1 MTIDTHITSNSRQ
14 AAGDTAR
21 TVLAAGGLLAAFGM
35 ASCCALPVA
44 LSMLGIGAASLV
56 GIGYLAAPYQRELLL
71 AATLCL
77 AAVAFLSWRQWRAR
91 ASGSCAIAPT
101 RIQAAT
107 GWVSLA
113 SVAAAVALI
122 ALTFWIEPP
131 L

>member
-56 GIGYLAAPYQRELLL
+56 GIGYLAASYQRELLL

-77 AAVAFLSWRQWRAR
+77 AAVAFLSWRRWRAR
-91 ASGSCAIAPT
+91 ANGSGAIAPT
-101 RIQAAT
+101 RPPNLPSWARLS
-107 GWVSLA
+107 SLLA
-113 SVAAAVALI
+113 
-122 ALTFWIEPP
+122 P
-131 L
+131 LHLDPLYLS

>member
-1 MTIDTHITSNSRQ
+1 MITDTHIASNARHPR
-14 AAGDTAR
+14 GDTAR
-21 TVLAAGGLLAAFGM
+21 TVLAAGGLFAAFGL

-71 AATLCL
+71 AATVCL
-77 AAVAFLSWRQWRAR
+77 TAFAWLLWRQWQAR
-91 ASGSCAIAPT
+91 KDGLCTIAPT
-101 RIQAAT
+101 RTRTVA

-122 ALTFWIEPP
+122 ALTFWIEGPP
-131 L
+131 

>member
-1 MTIDTHITSNSRQ
+1 MTTDTHITSTTRRAS
-14 AAGDTAR
+14 GDTAR
-21 TVLAAGGLLAAFGM
+21 TVLAAGGLLAAFGV

-56 GIGYLAAPYQRELLL
+56 GIGYLAASYQRELLL

-77 AAVAFLSWRQWRAR
+77 AAVAFLSWRRWRVR
-91 ASGSCAIAPT
+91 ANGSCAIAPT
-101 RIQAAT
+101 RIQAVT
-107 GWVSLA
+107 SWLSLA
-113 SVAAAVALI
+113 SVVAAVALI